1 MIVAI
6 ICIFTGLLTPLGDA
20 PYTYLAKTMQGNTT
34 QSISEHL
41 PLVLF
46 EDKETMITLA
56 LFLAMLIF
64 TDVKIK
70 LKDLFMLAGLVF
82 LSFMSRR
89 QISML
94 IIVCGFTFSKLLT
107 YLVEKYDDYGCKRV
121 VKFASSIL
129 GRILVIAFI
138 VFLSFAIYKPKMDNS
153 YINNSAYPVEAANWI
168 KENLNVSEIKIFN
181 EYNFGSYLLY
191 QGIPVFI
198 DSRADLYAPE
208 FNGKKNEDGKV
219 EGRNIFSDYINI
231 ASISTY
237 YEDKFESY
245 NITHIIIGKKS
256 KLNMFLSRN
265 DKYKELYTDDKFIIY
280 ERSIENQENN

>member
-1 MIVAI
+1 MGDKKIVRNCDARGMLWSSKIAI
-6 ICIFTGLLTPLGDA
+6 RREI
-20 PYTYLAKTMQGNTT
+20 TT
-34 QSISEHL
+34 ARG
-41 PLVLF
+41 
-46 EDKETMITLA
+46 TA
-56 LFLAMLIF
+56 
-64 TDVKIK
+64 
-70 LKDLFMLAGLVF
+70 
-82 LSFMSRR
+82 
-89 QISML
+89 
-94 IIVCGFTFSKLLT
+94 
-107 YLVEKYDDYGCKRV
+107 
-121 VKFASSIL
+121 
-129 GRILVIAFI
+129 
-138 VFLSFAIYKPKMDNS
+138 
-153 YINNSAYPVEAANWI
+153 I

-237 YEDKFESY
+237 YEDKFDSY